1 LITREEY
8 AKLANDTVDELFDHY
23 KDQLSEVPFQDEMK
37 LAIHFGLLANLT
49 LMQKLGIAEAYT
61 TTE

>member
-1 LITREEY
+1 
-8 AKLANDTVDELFDHY
+8 LFDHY